1 MRRLLLLQL
10 AVLVSGV
17 VLGVIGWKT
26 QDREVWV
33 AATLCGVTGVVAGV
47 VLIIAAIV
55 EKRVLFAVGGLLL
68 GGLAF
73 LAAWWSLIVGFA
85 SADAEGRPL
94 HVRGKRGRG
103 AKWASGPVPDV
114 PPDADE
120 GARWLAAAR
129 AEHASVPAFARL
141 AWQLS
146 AHGAPPE
153 LIARAHQAALDEI
166 VHARRCFAVASAYL
180 GEEQHA
186 EALPLPELGA
196 GTLTRL
202 AVESLVD
209 GVLGAGRAAQRLE
222 LRAKAAS
229 DPVLRELLQQLATEE
244 RAHAQLAEDI
254 VAWVR
259 HGAREIPSS
268 RIH

>member
-10 AVLVSGV
+10 AVLAIGI
-17 VLGVIGWKT
+17 VLGVIGWNT

-33 AATLCGVTGVVAGV
+33 AATLCGVSGVVAGV

-68 GGLAF
+68 GALAF

-85 SADAEGRPL
+85 SADADGRPL
-94 HVRGKRGRG
+94 HARRKKGPVPISPG
-103 AKWASGPVPDV
+103 WASGPVPDV
-114 PPDADE
+114 QPDAEE

-141 AWQLS
+141 AWQLC
-146 AHGAPPE
+146 AHGAPPA

-166 VHARRCFAVASAYL
+166 VHAQRCFAVASAYL

-186 EALPLPELGA
+186 EALSLPELEA

-209 GVLGAGRAAQRLE
+209 GVLGEGRAAGRLE
-222 LRAKAAS
+222 RRAKAAK
-229 DPVLRELLQQLATEE
+229 DPVLRALLEQIATEE
-244 RAHAQLAEDI
+244 RAHAQLAKDI
-254 VAWVR
+254 VTWVR
-259 HGAREIPSS
+259 SLPS
-268 RIH
+268 